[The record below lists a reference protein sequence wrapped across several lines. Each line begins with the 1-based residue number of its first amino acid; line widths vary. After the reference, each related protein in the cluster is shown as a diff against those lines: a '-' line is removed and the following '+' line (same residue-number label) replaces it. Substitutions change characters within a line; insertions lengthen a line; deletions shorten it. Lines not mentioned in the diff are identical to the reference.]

1 MELIFGTHNANK
13 VLEISKLLPSHFKLL
28 SLKDLNHNT
37 AIVEN
42 GATLK
47 ENALIK
53 AKTIHRL
60 YRKNCFADDSGL
72 EVKVL
77 NGAPGVYSARY
88 AGNHKSDED
97 NTVKLLHNLKNFSDR
112 SAQFRTVIALIF
124 DQKEYFF
131 EGIVGGEIALQ
142 ASGKN
147 GFGYDP
153 IFIPKQ
159 KNISFGQ
166 MSLSEKNKISHRA
179 RAFEKLIQFLKSKNS
194 F

>member
-13 VLEISKLLPSHFKLL
+13 VLEIAKLLPSHFKLL
-28 SLKDLNHNT
+28 SLKDLNYNT

-72 EVKVL
+72 EVKAL

-124 DQKEYFF
+124 YQKEYFF